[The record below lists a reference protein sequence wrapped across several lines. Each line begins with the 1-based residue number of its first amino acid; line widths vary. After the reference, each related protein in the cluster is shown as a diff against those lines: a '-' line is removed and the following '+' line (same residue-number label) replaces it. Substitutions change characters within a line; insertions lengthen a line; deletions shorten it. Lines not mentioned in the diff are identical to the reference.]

1 MTLER
6 LLTNI
11 EYNDDNDRNISI
23 LSTQSTIPPE
33 ELSYIIDITDSET
46 YFPKRKIYISD
57 VKKSENI
64 NNNDLIIIKLLSTI
78 LIIILVVLFVL
89 FQSYDAG

>member
-78 LIIILVVLFVL
+78 LIIILVVLITIWV
-89 FQSYDAG
+89 YVYM

>member
-6 LLTNI
+6 LLTNV
-11 EYNDDNDRNISI
+11 EYNDDDDRNISI
-23 LSTQSTIPPE
+23 LSTQSTISPE

-46 YFPKRKIYISD
+46 YVPKRKIYISD

-78 LIIILVVLFVL
+78 LIIILVVLITVWV
-89 FQSYDAG
+89 YVYM